1 MTVLSLCAQY
11 TLIGLLPFTQYLVS
25 IQALNPKGAGPSAT
39 VVVMTDEGGQSVNT
53 HKILNMEKNTGSIQ
67 PSSVPNRFLDE
78 FPILLQTLAR
88 TLGTRGNNV

>member
-39 VVVMTDEGGQSVNT
+39 VVVMTDEGGQSPAPPTNIN
-53 HKILNMEKNTGSIQ
+53 H
-67 PSSVPNRFLDE
+67 
-78 FPILLQTLAR
+78 
-88 TLGTRGNNV
+88 